1 MFINT
6 LLYSFWVKSI
16 KFWLVKKTG
25 LLSIILFFVL
35 ILFKIKAMKTKFLVY
50 FFSLLHIGVVFSQA
64 PQITY
69 NTPNTFSINES
80 ISPLVPINTGG
91 NVPNEPIVSTYAGT
105 GSIGSVDGSLLT
117 SSFNLP
123 TISIFD
129 NNQDLIVVDR
139 SNNKIRKIA
148 NGQVT
153 TIAGTGAL
161 GSVNG
166 VATSST
172 FRYPDGAVVASDGT
186 IYISDQSNHKIRKF
200 TTDGMVSNFVGTN
213 TAGYVDGNGTNA
225 RFNYPA
231 AMAIDTQDNL
241 YVADW
246 GNHCIRKITPTGDV
260 TTYAGIGGVSG
271 DLDGN
276 TTIAKFNGPT
286 GLCLDNFGNV
296 YVADYS
302 NHKIRKIDVLGNVI
316 TFVGTGIAGNVD
328 GNASNATLNLPAVV
342 AFDGIENFYVT
353 DSGNRKVR
361 KIDAQGNVT
370 TFAGT
375 GEGGAVDG
383 VASVASFRALTGIIA
398 KNETEFY
405 VTDYNN
411 HKIRKIKIYRYTI
424 APQLPAGLVFNEQT
438 GEISGTPTEVSPL
451 TDYTVTAENENGT
464 SSFVL
469 SIEVNTLSTDSFNNS
484 ITKVYPNP
492 FESELLFEFKNELP
506 TEVSIFNVLGQEVL
520 HFKPQELLQK
530 IDFKNKL
537 NGIYFAKIVFESKT
551 EILQI
556 IKK

>member
-35 ILFKIKAMKTKFLVY
+35 ILFQIKAMKTKFLVY
-50 FFSLLHIGVVFSQA
+50 FFSLLYIGVVFSQA

-80 ISPLVPINTGG
+80 ITPLVPINTGG

-506 TEVSIFNVLGQEVL
+506 IEVSIFNVLGQEVL

>member
-1 MFINT
+1 
-6 LLYSFWVKSI
+6 
-16 KFWLVKKTG
+16 
-25 LLSIILFFVL
+25 
-35 ILFKIKAMKTKFLVY
+35 MKTKFLVY
-50 FFSLLHIGVVFSQA
+50 FFSLLYIGVVFSQA

-375 GEGGAVDG
+375 GVGGAVDG

>member
-35 ILFKIKAMKTKFLVY
+35 ILFQIKAMKTKFLVY
-50 FFSLLHIGVVFSQA
+50 FFSLLYIGVVFSQA

-80 ISPLVPINTGG
+80 ITPLVPINTGG

>member
-35 ILFKIKAMKTKFLVY
+35 ILFQIKAMKTKFLVY
-50 FFSLLHIGVVFSQA
+50 FFSLLYIGVVFSQA

>member
-35 ILFKIKAMKTKFLVY
+35 ILFQIKAMKTKFLVY
-50 FFSLLHIGVVFSQA
+50 FFSLLYIGVVFSQA

-80 ISPLVPINTGG
+80 ITPLVPINTGG

-506 TEVSIFNVLGQEVL
+506 TEVLIFNVLGQEVL

>member
-35 ILFKIKAMKTKFLVY
+35 ILFQIKAMKTKFLVY
-50 FFSLLHIGVVFSQA
+50 FFSLLYIGVVFSQA

-375 GEGGAVDG
+375 GVGGAVDG

>member
-35 ILFKIKAMKTKFLVY
+35 ILFQIKAMKTKFLVY
-50 FFSLLHIGVVFSQA
+50 FFSLLYIGVVFSQA

-80 ISPLVPINTGG
+80 ITPLVPINTGG

-520 HFKPQELLQK
+520 HFKPQELVQK

-537 NGIYFAKIVFESKT
+537 NGIYLAKIVFESKT

>member
-35 ILFKIKAMKTKFLVY
+35 ILFQIKAMKTKFLVY
-50 FFSLLHIGVVFSQA
+50 FFSLLYIGVVFSQA

-80 ISPLVPINTGG
+80 ITPLVPINTGG

-506 TEVSIFNVLGQEVL
+506 IEVSIFNVLGQEVL
-520 HFKPQELLQK
+520 HFKPQELVQK

-537 NGIYFAKIVFESKT
+537 NGIYLAKIVFESKT